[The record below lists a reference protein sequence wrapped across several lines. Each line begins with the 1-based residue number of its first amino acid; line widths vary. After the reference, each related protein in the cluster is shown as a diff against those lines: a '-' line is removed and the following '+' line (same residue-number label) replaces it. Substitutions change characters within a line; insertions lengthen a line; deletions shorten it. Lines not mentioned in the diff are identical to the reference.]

1 MDGSERGKLNHEPL
15 VETHTE
21 RADRS
26 SDAKVCKSLVTDSTK
41 AGKSG
46 KDQATHIIKTLGSSV
61 GSLKAILFDT
71 TSSNT
76 GSENGLR
83 AWLEMLLNHD
93 LMMVLCY
100 LHVWS
105 LVMVM
110 FCLVLCGPMPSLRT
124 GVNTPP
130 HPIAL
135 LMYLYYVLVR
145 DWKLLKD
152 GFLLLF
158 GVKYDAP
165 HRPMLTR
172 WKYVFYASI

>member
-21 RADRS
+21 RADPS
-26 SDAKVCKSLVTDSTK
+26 SGAKVCKSLVTDSTK

-61 GSLKAILFDT
+61 GSLKAILFDA

-110 FCLVLCGPMPSLRT
+110 FCLVLRT
-124 GVNTPP
+124 L
-130 HPIAL
+130 A
-135 LMYLYYVLVR
+135 
-145 DWKLLKD
+145 
-152 GFLLLF
+152 
-158 GVKYDAP
+158 
-165 HRPMLTR
+165 
-172 WKYVFYASI
+172 